1 MNEKIVLAYSGGLD
15 TSVAIHWLKEQCNYD
30 VVAVF
35 VDVGESKDINFIQ
48 QKALQIG
55 ASHVYIID
63 AKKEYAQRFILPAL
77 QANALYEGI
86 YPLISALSRP
96 LIAEALVN
104 TANSVG
110 AVAVAHGCTGKGNDQ
125 VRFEVSI
132 NALNPKL
139 KIIAPARINP
149 ISREQAIEYAKKN
162 DIPLPINLENPFS
175 IDQNLWGRS
184 CECGVLEDPWVEPP
198 EAAFDLTQSINNA
211 PVAAEEIIIEFEKG
225 IPVALNGNKMS
236 LVELIENL
244 NVVAGKH
251 GVGRIDHIENRLIG
265 IKSREVYEAP
275 AAITL
280 ITAHRALEAITL
292 PKEILHFK
300 PMIEQQFAHLI
311 YQGLWFSPLN
321 NALYAF
327 IKDTQQYVNGH
338 VRIKLHKG
346 NIIVSG
352 RKSTTSLY
360 NLDLATYKENDQFDH
375 QAAEGFIKLWG
386 LSTKI
391 FSMVNTQQETT
402 PQEETYVK

>member
-1 MNEKIVLAYSGGLD
+1 MKEKIVLAYSGGLD

-300 PMIEQQFAHLI
+300 PLIEQQFAHLI

-402 PQEETYVK
+402 QQEETYVK